1 MVCEI
6 CYLIGRTQITHLL
19 QGQDPLHHQ
28 KNKTNPPEPPK
39 AVPETQLHDD
49 DNKSQVRSKLKTCK
63 EPFFVKLLVV
73 LQRNSAVPAYCIHV
87 SRGFKPSR
95 ARAHLCLCE
104 PFSMLLFFCCFKH
117 TRGIFA
123 SCWVAATI
131 FMKKS
136 HQR

>member
-49 DNKSQVRSKLKTCK
+49 DNKSQVRSKLKCK

-117 TRGIFA
+117 TREIFA